1 MQPETRPRH
10 TRIRRLKKRE
20 LKQILQQKLPRQQIE
35 ASRIQNRS
43 DRRNA
48 LFNVGNALSPPSS
61 FSPHRDRS

>member
-1 MQPETRPRH
+1 
-10 TRIRRLKKRE
+10 LKKRE